1 LEISMIRRNVL
12 TALVASLT
20 LPTLGRAQQSARLNR
35 VGVLI
40 DGSAPH
46 PMPDVLKATLAERGY
61 VEGRTVTYDIRYA
74 EGEPARAEQL
84 AAELVKSGVHI
95 IVAHFTPAVRAAM
108 KSTTTIPIVMAP
120 AGAPVQT
127 KLIASLSRPG
137 GNVTGVTNMAAEL
150 GGRRL
155 QLLKDINPKL
165 ARVAVLASS
174 TDAFTAPFLSYLQE
188 AAASGGIALDVAKLG
203 GPEEFEAT
211 FARFAA
217 AKADAVMVQGVFN
230 SQRARIVELSG
241 RHRLLTMWF
250 DRQAV
255 EAGGLI
261 SLSANTADIYKRA
274 ALMVDRILKGAKP
287 GELPV
292 EQPAIFEL
300 VVNMKTA
307 RDLGIAIPQSVSI
320 QVDHLIE

>member
-1 LEISMIRRNVL
+1 MIRRDVL
-12 TALVASLT
+12 AAFAAALAA
-20 LPTLGRAQQSARLNR
+20 PALGHAQQPTKLSRI
-35 VGVLI
+35 GVLI

-46 PMPDVLKATLAERGY
+46 PMPDVLKVTLAERGY
-61 VEGRTVTYDIRYA
+61 VEGRTVAYDIRYA
-74 EGEPARAEQL
+74 EGQPARAEQH
-84 AAELVKSGVHI
+84 AVELVRSGVDI

-108 KSTTTIPIVMAP
+108 KATTTIPIVMAP

-137 GNVTGVTNMAAEL
+137 GNVTGLTNMAAEL

-165 ARVAVLASS
+165 TRVAVLASS
-174 TDAFTAPFLSYLQE
+174 TDAFTTPFLSYLEE
-188 AAASGGIALDVAKLG
+188 AADSGGVTLDVAKVS
-203 GPEEFEAT
+203 GPDEFEQAL
-211 FARFAA
+211 AKFAA
-217 AKADAVMVQGVFN
+217 GKADAVMIQGVFN
-230 SQRARIVELSG
+230 SQRARIIDLAG
-241 RHRLLTMWF
+241 HHRLLTMWF

-274 ALMVDRILKGAKP
+274 ALIVDRILKGAKP

-300 VVNMKTA
+300 VVNQNTA
-307 RDLGIAIPQSVSI
+307 RELGIAIPQSVAI

>member
-1 LEISMIRRNVL
+1 MIRRDVL
-12 TALVASLT
+12 ATLAVSLAV
-20 LPTLGRAQQSARLNR
+20 PTLGHTQQPARLSR
-35 VGVLI
+35 IGVLI
-40 DGSAPH
+40 DGSEPH
-46 PMPDVLKATLAERGY
+46 PMPAVLKATLAERGY
-61 VEGRTVTYDIRYA
+61 VEGRTVAYDIRYA
-74 EGEPARAEQL
+74 DGQPTRAEL
-84 AAELVKSGVHI
+84 HAAELVRGGANI

-108 KSTTTIPIVMAP
+108 KATTTIPIVMAP

-137 GNVTGVTNMAAEL
+137 GNVTGLTNMAAEL

-174 TDAFTAPFLSYLQE
+174 TDAFTTPFLSYLEE
-188 AAASGGIALDVAKLG
+188 AAASGGVTLDVAKVSS
-203 GPEEFEAT
+203 PDEFEQT
-211 FARFAA
+211 FAKFAA
-217 AKADAVMVQGVFN
+217 GKADAVMIQGVFN
-230 SQRARIVELSG
+230 SQRARIVDLAG
-241 RHRLLTMWF
+241 RHRLPTMWF

-274 ALMVDRILKGAKP
+274 AVMVDRILKGAKP

-300 VVNMKTA
+300 VVNLKTA
-307 RDLGIAIPQSVSI
+307 RALGIAVPQTVAV
-320 QVDHLIE
+320 QADHLIE